1 MQIKLATVQLA
12 RNYMKRV
19 AGELDASIASA
30 VQDPQREFLLLQG
43 VRFAF
48 RVHQVINP
56 LLFPYTIFPFTN
68 HEYVMLLPFHFMDG
82 FLNAEFPLIDQLRF
96 AVCGRI

>member
-1 MQIKLATVQLA
+1 MHVFGLAFICLVFFTQIKLATVQLA

-19 AGELDASIASA
+19 AGELDASTASA

-56 LLFPYTIFPFTN
+56 FLFSFPIQFLLS
-68 HEYVMLLPFHFMDG
+68 
-82 FLNAEFPLIDQLRF
+82 LIMNM
-96 AVCGRI
+96 